1 MWNPYEYMKSTVK
14 KGFDTATHWQYL
26 MISLISMFD
35 WQGLPDTIRPDLLE
49 TLWITQGTVG
59 VTDFGLELYTGTGGY
74 CGDYKNFLNTE
85 YIVTNPGIGDKTFK
99 VGSGG
104 VVGWNN
110 CMRMPDI
117 QLMQYASI
125 LTEIDVSERCN
136 VLYSRLLPIPRVHD
150 TTEQTAIQDII
161 KKMLTG
167 EFAAVISD
175 NVQDSLF
182 GDPQHPDS
190 RFFDLSHVAD
200 IDKLQYL
207 NQYRDNIIKRWYQ
220 IYGQGMQ
227 TTSKLAQQTTDELHG
242 SDAVSMIIPLD
253 RLKYRKKF
261 ADELNKMYG
270 TSVSVEFSEA
280 YKDSYQEMQELYS
293 TGDKEPDK
301 GGTDDD
307 SSSAED

>member
-1 MWNPYEYMKSTVK
+1 MWNPYEHMKSKIK
-14 KGFDTATHWQYL
+14 KGFDAATHWQYL

-49 TLWITQGTVG
+49 SLLITQGTAG
-59 VTDFGLELYTGTGGY
+59 VTEIGGKLYTGTGGY
-74 CGDYKNFLNTE
+74 SGDYKNFLPTE
-85 YIVTNPGIGDKTFK
+85 YLIVDPGIGDKTFT
-99 VGSGG
+99 VGFGG
-104 VVGWNN
+104 CVCWNN
-110 CMRMPDI
+110 CLRVPDY

-150 TTEQTAIQDII
+150 TTEQTAIQDITN
-161 KKMLTG
+161 KMLTG

-175 NVQDSLF
+175 NVQDALF

-207 NQYRDNIIKRWYQ
+207 NQYRDNVIKRWYQ

-253 RLKYRKKF
+253 RLKYRKQF
-261 ADELNKMYG
+261 ADELNQMFG
-270 TSVSVEFSEA
+270 TSVSVDFSEA

-293 TGDKEPDK
+293 TGDKEQDK
-301 GGTDDD
+301 GGADND
-307 SSSAED
+307 SSSTED

>member
-1 MWNPYEYMKSTVK
+1 MWNPYEHMKSNIK
-14 KGFDTATHWQYL
+14 KDYDAATHWYNL
-26 MISLISMFD
+26 MISLVSMFD

-49 TLWITQGTVG
+49 SLWITQGTVG
-59 VTDFGLELYTGTGGY
+59 VTDFGLDLYTGYGGY

-110 CMRMPDI
+110 CMRIPDI
-117 QLMQYASI
+117 PMMQFASI

-150 TTEQTAIQDII
+150 TTEQTAIEDII

-175 NVQDSLF
+175 NVQDNLF

-220 IYGQGMQ
+220 MYGQGMQ

-270 TSVSVEFSEA
+270 TSVSVDFSEA

-293 TGDKEPDK
+293 TGDKEQDK
-301 GGTDDD
+301 GGADDD
-307 SSSAED
+307 SSSTED

>member
-1 MWNPYEYMKSTVK
+1 MWNPYEHLKSNVK
-14 KGFDTATHWQYL
+14 KCFDADTHWQYL
-26 MISLISMFD
+26 MISLVSMFD

-49 TLWITQGTVG
+49 TLWITQGTAG
-59 VTDFGLELYTGTGGY
+59 VTDFGLDLYTGTGGY
-74 CGDYKNFLNTE
+74 CGEYKNFMSTE
-85 YIVTNPGIGDKTFK
+85 YLVTNPGIGDKTFK

-110 CMRMPDI
+110 SLRMPDI

-125 LTEIDVSERCN
+125 MTEIDVSERCN

-220 IYGQGMQ
+220 MYGQGMQ

-242 SDAVSMIIPLD
+242 NDAVSMIIPLD
-253 RLKYRKKF
+253 RLKCRKKF

-293 TGDKEPDK
+293 TGDKEQDK
-301 GGTDDD
+301 GGADDD
-307 SSSAED
+307 SSSTED

>member
-1 MWNPYEYMKSTVK
+1 MWNPYEHMKSEIK
-14 KGFDTATHWQYL
+14 KSYDATTHWQYL
-26 MISLISMFD
+26 MISLLSMFD
-35 WQGLPDTIRPDLLE
+35 WKGLPETIRPDLLE
-49 TLWITQGTVG
+49 TLLITQGTAG
-59 VTDFGLELYTGTGGY
+59 VTEIGGELYTGTGGY
-74 CGDYKNFLNTE
+74 SGDYKNFMPAE
-85 YIVTNPGIGDKTFK
+85 YLVVNPGIGDKTFT

-104 VVGWNN
+104 VVAWNN
-110 CMRMPDI
+110 SLRIPDI

-220 IYGQGMQ
+220 MYGQGMQ

-253 RLKYRKKF
+253 RLKYRKQF
-261 ADELNKMYG
+261 ANELNAMYG

-293 TGDKEPDK
+293 TGDKEQDK
-301 GGTDDD
+301 GGADDD
-307 SSSAED
+307 SSTED